1 MSDPDKDKKTP
12 EVPVE
17 DVSENDPQEI
27 QDAVIVEE
35 EPEGEPQESD
45 EAEPEEE
52 GDDKDEEDIV
62 DAIIED
68 TPEDIFEP
76 VAPPAS
82 TPAETP
88 KRSGFVPLVLGGIV
102 AAGLGVGGAR
112 VMFPDGWP
120 GTGDSAALETLTA
133 QLAKQTQLVGALEK
147 RLAAQEDK
155 PAPQADLTP
164 VTNAVDALRAE
175 AADLGA
181 KLAALD
187 TRLTE
192 LEKRPSEGGANAATV
207 EAYEREVKALR
218 DAMEKQKSEVDALVA
233 AAEEDKASAEV
244 TAQQAMIRSAVSR
257 IRIAMDTG
265 AEFTDALSD
274 LKSAGVAVPSAL
286 TEAAENGIATMAQL
300 SADFPAAARKAL
312 NASRK
317 AAGDGGNVWNFLRNQ
332 LGMRSLEPKEGAD
345 PDAVL
350 SRAESALADGRL
362 NDALAELDVLPEE
375 GRVELTD
382 WMAAATR
389 RAEAVAAAE
398 DLSAQVASN

>member
-17 DVSENDPQEI
+17 DVTENDPQEI

-35 EPEGEPQESD
+35 EPEGEPHDSD
-45 EAEPEEE
+45 EAE
-52 GDDKDEEDIV
+52 GDDQEEDIV

-68 TPEDIFEP
+68 TPEEVAELEPEP
-76 VAPPAS
+76 VAQPAS
-82 TPAETP
+82 TPAEAP
-88 KRSGFVPLVLGGIV
+88 KRSGFLPLVLGGIV

-192 LEKRPSEGGANAATV
+192 LEKRPSEGGANAAAV

-274 LKSAGVAVPSAL
+274 LKSAGVAVPGAL

-332 LGMRSLEPKEGAD
+332 LGMRSLEPKEGTD